1 MNTCHLYARVS
12 TNDQDTG
19 AQLLGL
25 HKAGQRH
32 PDHAKKITE
41 DIGSGAKPW
50 RERGLAAILATSAP
64 GDVLIVPEVS
74 RIGRNTADVLDF
86 LAHAAHHKL
95 TIHIEKS
102 GHTIG
107 DNLHSK
113 IFTTVLA
120 LAAEIERDFLR
131 SRTRE
136 GMAQA
141 RAAGKQIGRPR
152 EPMKVHHLDKNR
164 TTIAELLEKEL
175 PKASICKLLNISAK
189 SLRTHLQRVEKGL
202 AK

>member
-1 MNTCHLYARVS
+1 MLTCHLYARVS

-25 HKAGQRH
+25 HKAGQRY

-50 RERGLAAILATSAP
+50 RERGLAAIIATSAP

-86 LAHAAHHKL
+86 LAHAAHQKL
-95 TIHIEKS
+95 TVHIEKS

-141 RAAGKQIGRPR
+141 RAAGKQIGRPTG
-152 EPMKVHHLDKNR
+152 PVKIHHLDGYR
-164 TTIAELLEKEL
+164 TQIAELITKEL
-175 PKASICKLLNISAK
+175 PKASICKLLSISRRELA
-189 SLRTHLQRVEKGL
+189 THLNRIEKGII
-202 AK
+202 